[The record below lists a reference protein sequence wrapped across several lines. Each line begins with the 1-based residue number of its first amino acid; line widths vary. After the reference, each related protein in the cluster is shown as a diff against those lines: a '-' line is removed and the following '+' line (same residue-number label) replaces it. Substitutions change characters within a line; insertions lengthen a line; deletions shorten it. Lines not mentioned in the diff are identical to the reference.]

1 MNSNYDYSDDSSY
14 ECSEEEQPKIS
25 KRFFC
30 KQCKKRFSSKLCL
43 KEHSYK
49 HKNVKP
55 YKCQICKQSF
65 RHSSQFTVHRQSH
78 KSSREI
84 SWPTLAELE
93 SKQVVNIK
101 HEYCLNDEIE
111 LPKISKPYLVTLP
124 SLSSIL
130 KFNSL

>member
-1 MNSNYDYSDDSSY
+1 MKNNNDESDDSSY
-14 ECSEEEQPKIS
+14 ECSEEEQPKNI

-55 YKCQICKQSF
+55 YKCNICKQSF
-65 RHSSQFTVHRQSH
+65 RHSSQFTLHKQSH

-84 SWPTLAELE
+84 SWPTLSELE
-93 SKQVVNIK
+93 RKQVSNIK
-101 HEYCLNDEIE
+101 HEYCFYDEIQ
-111 LPKISKPYLVTLP
+111 LPEISKPHLVTLP

-130 KFNSL
+130 KFNRL